1 MDDDRQKRGPALPAG
16 ADGTAAA
23 ARSGSARPGGGAQ
36 PKGVA
41 LYHDMRVEEDFTKC
55 ATRLFSILKSAAA
68 TSPGAPRHVYLDIQ
82 GHRDADGDYD
92 ADAREIMREF
102 LPGFLGPYLTEI
114 DTPLFHAKNPEP
126 QREDIPDVL
135 TIRDPDRE
143 HAYDHRELPLRN
155 RDSEPDRRR
164 SRPPVRAIA
173 DYLGLDEPIC
183 LICWQAP
190 VERAHVVPESLGGSN
205 DVRNFALLCP
215 RHHREA
221 PDVAD
226 AEAFWSWVDYACER
240 DGHMKWQ
247 GSTPEVLAQA
257 ERVGLRI
264 DTRGPVRKSLRHF
277 DRVRDE
283 LVRLYGWCPEDFAG
297 GYHWGALMEEFHTVM
312 ESATSTHFNV
322 PKKASTEAWAFEV
335 ARRRLQKDAGDDAVA
350 GTGHERRAGDGE
362 LSAMSSRPTV
372 ELAHLT
378 ARKSA
383 AGSGAQS
390 LVDAARRAD
399 IAIEAVTLVRDLID
413 STDVASAEDVLRGV
427 REEVADRTA
436 QLERLT
442 TELMGQATCRHCG
455 HSIARIGDAAWR
467 HSSAA
472 PMSRGCRAASFDRDG
487 TWDDSLDRTWK
498 AIPPKTYR

>member
-1 MDDDRQKRGPALPAG
+1 MSDERKRPG
-16 ADGTAAA
+16 ADAKPEGI
-23 ARSGSARPGGGAQ
+23 
-36 PKGVA
+36 A

-55 ATRLFSILKSAAA
+55 ADRLFSILRKAAA
-68 TSPGAPRHVYLDIQ
+68 TSPGAARHLYLDIQ
-82 GHRDADGDYD
+82 GHRDAAGDYD
-92 ADAREIMREF
+92 PDAREIIRAF
-102 LPGFLGPYLTEI
+102 LLGFLGPYLTEI
-114 DTPLFHAKNPEP
+114 STPLYHVRNPEP

-135 TIRDPDRE
+135 NIRDPDRE
-143 HAYDHRELPLRN
+143 HSYDHRELPVRN
-155 RDSEPDRRR
+155 RDESPDARR

-240 DGHMKWQ
+240 DGHMKWE
-247 GSTPEVLAQA
+247 GVDPEMLARA
-257 ERVGLRI
+257 ERVGLGI
-264 DTRGPVRKSLRHF
+264 ETRGPVRKSLRHF

-283 LVRLYGWCPEDFAG
+283 LVRHYGWCPEDFAG

-322 PKKASTEAWAFEV
+322 SKKASTEAWAFEV
-335 ARRRLQKDAGDDAVA
+335 ARKRL
-350 GTGHERRAGDGE
+350 GDGVAE
-362 LSAMSSRPTV
+362 QEAGKERSVVSSRPSA
-372 ELAHLT
+372 ELAERT
-378 ARKSA
+378 ARKSP
-383 AGSGAQS
+383 GSHGPRS
-390 LVDAARRAD
+390 LADAARRAD
-399 IAIEAVTLVRDLID
+399 IAIEAAALVRDLID
-413 STDVASAEDVLRGV
+413 STGVSTAEDVLRGL

-436 QLERLT
+436 QFERLDD
-442 TELMGQATCRHCG
+442 ELTGHAACRHCG
-455 HSIARIGDAAWR
+455 HAITRIGDSAWR
-467 HSSAA
+467 HSAAA

-487 TWDDSLDRTWK
+487 DWDDSLDRAWK
-498 AIPPKTYR
+498 ASPPRTYR